1 MDLSHRFSKR
11 ELALLYEEVLY
22 TILYRLGKPEQHH
35 VADTQEL
42 YAYVQKAFGMDAEE
56 HSVIMQQVK
65 ELESPIFCLKATV
78 KEAKGILGKDVS
90 GFSDPYC
97 LLGIDAKSQELAHP
111 DHKKRMK
118 AVVKDLIPDDQIHR
132 TQVISQTLSPVWDET
147 FILEFE
153 DMETASFHLDMWD
166 SDTVESVRHKLG
178 ELTDLHGLKRI
189 FKDARKDKGQDDFLG
204 NVVLRLKDLH
214 CWDDQWYQ
222 LEPRTETY
230 PNRGQCH
237 LQFLLTH
244 KKRATTS
251 SRTQPSYTVHRHL
264 LQQLVSYEILQ
275 HQAGSIAWDG
285 DLSRHAS
292 TVLYLHATQKDLS
305 DFHQVMAQWLAY
317 SKLYQSLEFNSNCLL
332 HQITS
337 IEYQWVQERLRP
349 EQKAELAESFQ
360 SLLTYGVSLV
370 RRYRII
376 FPLTVP
382 RSTERLQSL
391 LRVLVQMCKMK
402 AFHELCT
409 LSPDLPQMVSTA
421 LKVVGLGASPS
432 PALGRWDPPAL
443 PSHPSPAQCPQLS
456 KATETTMGGKYL
468 PLFSLVVP
476 ACSSYHMELAPDHTQ
491 GTGRV
496 KGVTEWALLL
506 LLPCHH
512 TRTPLLQSGTTE
524 WFHMKKQHLKPMVKS
539 MEENGKALSR
549 LLLEVIEDLQQ
560 CQKIWNKFFIN
571 TLKLNLFS
579 IAYLELE
586 SLVAAHVQEQLHEVD
601 SSMSK
606 PTAESL
612 FQLYMNLQ
620 ELYRMKDFLPK
631 RLGSLALSNFHQWFK
646 EAVPQWLQKAYT
658 IALERAQRAVQM
670 DQLTPFGEHNKH
682 STSTVDLSTCYAQI
696 VKTWQQLNWPDPE
709 EAFMIMVKLVEDMCK
724 IALMYCRLIKG
735 RAEALS
741 LNEGE
746 AANRLCIVVNNIKQL
761 RLLILKLPSQLDWA
775 QLEQRTGAVIDRQ
788 QIQHTLHS
796 QLDSTV
802 SCLDHEVRDVV
813 KALATKLEKG
823 IARHIQELSSSNDTQ
838 EPEDSIIPLMK
849 FLESELQ
856 YLNEHLV
863 QENFKSLLTL
873 LWHHTLS
880 VLSAAAGQQVPS
892 AQRYKKLQC
901 ALKSLELC
909 FHAEGCGLQLET
921 LHTAAFL
928 SLETHLAL
936 CSATS
941 RKLIQKYFS
950 NRIQQ
955 QLDTSSEKY
964 GAVTIKAL
972 YRPSE
977 QKLRVEVLNAVN
989 LIPLDSNGSSD
1000 PFVQLTLEPRHEFPE
1015 VVARTTQCK
1024 RNELHPLF
1032 DEAFD
1037 FLIPPEKCRQEGACL
1052 LLTVFDYDT
1061 LGANDLEGEAF
1072 FPLCHLP
1079 GLDTDEDQADT
1090 GRVPQTRLP
1099 LTHPKPT
1106 GDEIL
1111 QLLESR
1117 KGDKEAQAFVKLRKQ
1132 RAKQSKETE

>member
-1 MDLSHRFSKR
+1 SASLLSLDGSVPPVLQERGTNVALPQSPLVAL
-11 ELALLYEEVLY
+11 EGVAVSVSPLQLALLYEEVLY
-22 TILYRLGKPEQHH
+22 TIRHRLGKPEHHH
-35 VADTQEL
+35 VVDSQEL
-42 YAYVQKAFGMDAEE
+42 YAYVQKVSPHLPDGVR
-56 HSVIMQQVK
+56 SK
-65 ELESPIFCLKATV
+65 TSPIFCLKATV

-97 LLGIDAKSQELAHP
+97 LLGIKTKSQELANP

-118 AVVKDLIPDDQIHR
+118 AVVKDLIPEDQIHR

-166 SDTVESVRHKLG
+166 SDIVESVRHKLG

-204 NVVLRLKDLH
+204 NVVLHLKDLH
-214 CWDDQWYQ
+214 CWNDQWYQ

-285 DLSRHAS
+285 ELSRHAS

-305 DFHQVMAQWLAY
+305 DFHQVIARWLAY

-360 SLLTYGVSLV
+360 SLLTYGVSLI

-376 FPLTVP
+376 FPLSVP

-409 LSPDLPQMVSTA
+409 LSPNLPNMVSTA
-421 LKVVGLGASPS
+421 LKLKITEHRKQAV
-432 PALGRWDPPAL
+432 
-443 PSHPSPAQCPQLS
+443 HP
-456 KATETTMGGKYL
+456 
-468 PLFSLVVP
+468 
-476 ACSSYHMELAPDHTQ
+476 
-491 GTGRV
+491 
-496 KGVTEWALLL
+496 
-506 LLPCHH
+506 
-512 TRTPLLQSGTTE
+512 LQ
-524 WFHMKKQHLKPMVKS
+524 S

-549 LLLEVIEDLQQ
+549 LLLEVLGDLQE
-560 CQKIWNKFFIN
+560 CQKIWNRFFISGG
-571 TLKLNLFS
+571 F
-579 IAYLELE
+579 
-586 SLVAAHVQEQLHEVD
+586 
-601 SSMSK
+601 
-606 PTAESL
+606 
-612 FQLYMNLQ
+612 
-620 ELYRMKDFLPK
+620 
-631 RLGSLALSNFHQWFK
+631 SLACCYVLPPPQVSFLYVRARRAGGLCYCCAVGEAAAFIHRDGPLALNNFHQWFK
-646 EAVPQWLQKAYT
+646 EDVPQWLQKAYT

-709 EAFMIMVKLVEDMCK
+709 EAFMIMVKLVEDMCR

-741 LNEGE
+741 LSKQNEGE
-746 AANRLCIVVNNIKQL
+746 EANRLCIVVNNIKQL
-761 RLLILKLPSQLDWA
+761 RLLILKLPSQLDWV
-775 QLEQRTGAVIDRQ
+775 QLEQRTGPVIDQQ
-788 QIQHTLHS
+788 QIQHTLHN
-796 QLDSTV
+796 QLDSTI
-802 SCLDHEVRDVV
+802 SCLDHEVQEVV
-813 KALATKLEKG
+813 QALATKVTTCHWLPFG
-823 IARHIQELSSSNDTQ
+823 PCL
-838 EPEDSIIPLMK
+838 SIIPLMK

-863 QENFKSLLTL
+863 QENFKSL
-873 LWHHTLS
+873 
-880 VLSAAAGQQVPS
+880 
-892 AQRYKKLQC
+892 
-901 ALKSLELC
+901 ELC
-909 FHAEGCGLQLET
+909 FHAEGCGLPLEM
-921 LHTAAFL
+921 LHTAVFQ
-928 SLETHLAL
+928 SLETRLDL

-941 RKLIQKYFS
+941 RKLIQKYFC

-955 QLDTSSEKY
+955 QVGATILDASSEKY

-972 YRPSE
+972 YYPSE
-977 QKLRVEVLNAVN
+977 QKLHVEVLNAVN

-1000 PFVQLTLEPRHEFPE
+1000 PFVQLTLEPRNEFPE

-1037 FLIPPEKCRQEGACL
+1037 FLVPAEKCQQEGACL

-1079 GLDTDEDQADT
+1079 GLNSDEDSVDA

-1132 RAKQSKETE
+1132 RAKQSKERE

>member
-1 MDLSHRFSKR
+1 MDAAGEGPGPGEESPEMDLSHRFSKR

-22 TILYRLGKPEQHH
+22 TIHYRLGKPEDNH
-35 VADTQEL
+35 VADAEEL
-42 YAYVQKAFGMDAEE
+42 YAYVQKAFSMDAEE
-56 HSVIMQQVK
+56 HSVIMEQVK

-97 LLGIDAKSQELAHP
+97 LLGIESKSQERAHQEN
-111 DHKKRMK
+111 KKRLK
-118 AVVKDLIPDDQIHR
+118 AVVKDLIPEDQIHR
-132 TQVISQTLSPVWDET
+132 TQVINQTLSPVWDET

-153 DMETASFHLDMWD
+153 DVETASFHLDMWD
-166 SDTVESVRHKLG
+166 SDVMESVRHKLG

-214 CWDDQWYQ
+214 CWDDQWHL

-275 HQAGSIAWDG
+275 HQAGSTAWDG
-285 DLSRHAS
+285 ELSRHAI

-337 IEYQWVQERLRP
+337 IEYQWMKERLRP

-360 SLLTYGVSLV
+360 SFLLYGISLI
-370 RRYRII
+370 RRFRII
-376 FPLTVP
+376 FPLSVP
-382 RSTERLQSL
+382 RSTERLRSL

-402 AFHELCT
+402 AFRELCT
-409 LSPDLPQMVSTA
+409 LSPDLPAMVSEA
-421 LKVVGLGASPS
+421 LK
-432 PALGRWDPPAL
+432 
-443 PSHPSPAQCPQLS
+443 
-456 KATETTMGGKYL
+456 
-468 PLFSLVVP
+468 
-476 ACSSYHMELAPDHTQ
+476 
-491 GTGRV
+491 
-496 KGVTEWALLL
+496 
-506 LLPCHH
+506 
-512 TRTPLLQSGTTE
+512 SGTTE
-524 WFHMKKQHLKPMVKS
+524 WFHMKKQHLKPMMKS
-539 MEENGKALSR
+539 MEENGKALGK
-549 LLLEVIEDLQQ
+549 LLLEVIGDLQQ
-560 CQKIWNKFFIN
+560 CNKTWNKFFIS
-571 TLKLNLFS
+571 TLKLNIFS

-586 SLVAAHVQEQLHEVD
+586 SLVAAHVQEQLSEID

-612 FQLYMNLQ
+612 FQLYMSLQ
-620 ELYRMKDFLPK
+620 ELYQMKDFLPK
-631 RLGSLALSNFHQWFK
+631 WDGSLALSDFHQWFK

-658 IALERAQRAVQM
+658 IALERTQKAVQM
-670 DQLTPFGEHNKH
+670 DQMMPFGEHNKH

-724 IALMYCRLIKG
+724 IALMYCRLIKA
-735 RAEALS
+735 RAEELS
-741 LNEGE
+741 QREQNEGD

-761 RLLILKLPSQLDWA
+761 RLLILKLPSQLDWT
-775 QLEQRTGAVIDRQ
+775 QLEQRTGDIINPE
-788 QIQHTLHS
+788 QIQHTLHN
-796 QLDSTV
+796 QLDSTI
-802 SCLDHEVRDVV
+802 SCLDHEIRDVV
-813 KALATKLEKG
+813 QALAAKLEGG
-823 IARHIQELSSSNDTQ
+823 IARHIQELSASHDTR
-838 EPEDSIIPLMK
+838 EPEDSIMPLMK

-863 QENFKSLLTL
+863 QENFKSLLGL
-873 LWHHTLS
+873 LWHHTLD
-880 VLSAAAGQQVPS
+880 VLSAAARQQVPS
-892 AQRYKKLQC
+892 AQHYRKLHC

-909 FHAEGCGLQLET
+909 FYAEGCGLPLET
-921 LHTAAFL
+921 LHTAAFQ

-936 CSATS
+936 CSASS

-955 QLDTSSEKY
+955 QLDTTSEKY
-964 GAVTIKAL
+964 GAVTIKVL

-1032 DEAFD
+1032 DEAFE
-1037 FLIPPEKCRQEGACL
+1037 FLVPPEKCRQDGACL

-1061 LGANDLEGEAF
+1061 LGTNDLEGEAF
-1072 FPLCHLP
+1072 FPLSRVP
-1079 GLDTDEDQADT
+1079 GLGAGEEQPPST
-1090 GRVPQTRLP
+1090 RVPQTRLP
-1099 LTHPKPT
+1099 LTHPKPD

-1111 QLLESR
+1111 WLLEQR
-1117 KGDKEAQAFVKLRKQ
+1117 KGDKEAQAFVKLRRR
-1132 RAKQSKETE
+1132 RAKQSKEAV

>member
-1 MDLSHRFSKR
+1 MDAAGETPAGTLPGEESPEMDLSHRFSKR

-22 TILYRLGKPEQHH
+22 TILHRLGKPKHDH
-35 VADTQEL
+35 VADAQEL

-56 HSVIMQQVK
+56 HSIIMQQVK
-65 ELESPIFCLKATV
+65 ALESPIFCLKATV

-97 LLGIDAKSQELAHP
+97 LLGIEAKSHEPAHP
-111 DHKKRMK
+111 DHRKRMK
-118 AVVKDLIPDDQIHR
+118 AVVKDLIPEDQIHR

-153 DMETASFHLDMWD
+153 DVETASFHLDMWD

-204 NVVLRLKDLH
+204 NVVLRLKDLP
-214 CWDDQWYQ
+214 CSDDQWYQ

-285 DLSRHAS
+285 ELSRHAS

-376 FPLTVP
+376 FPLSVP

-409 LSPDLPQMVSTA
+409 LSPDLPQMVSKA
-421 LKVVGLGASPS
+421 LK
-432 PALGRWDPPAL
+432 
-443 PSHPSPAQCPQLS
+443 
-456 KATETTMGGKYL
+456 
-468 PLFSLVVP
+468 
-476 ACSSYHMELAPDHTQ
+476 
-491 GTGRV
+491 
-496 KGVTEWALLL
+496 
-506 LLPCHH
+506 
-512 TRTPLLQSGTTE
+512 SGTAE

-549 LLLEVIEDLQQ
+549 LLLEVIGDLQQ

-571 TLKLNLFS
+571 TLKLNLFF
-579 IAYLELE
+579 ITYLELE
-586 SLVAAHVQEQLHEVD
+586 SLVAEHVQEQLREVD

-631 RLGSLALSNFHQWFK
+631 REGPLALSSFHQWFK

-724 IALMYCRLIKG
+724 IALMYCRLIKE

-741 LNEGE
+741 LNERNEGK

-761 RLLILKLPSQLDWA
+761 RLLIRKLPLQLDWA
-775 QLEQRTGAVIDRQ
+775 QLEQRTGDVIDQQ
-788 QIQHTLHS
+788 QIQHTLHN

-813 KALATKLEKG
+813 QALATKLEKG
-823 IARHIQELSSSNDTQ
+823 IARHIQELSSSNDTR

-863 QENFKSLLTL
+863 HENFKSLLAL
-873 LWHHTLS
+873 LWHHTLA
-880 VLSAAAGQQVPS
+880 VLSAAAGQQGPS
-892 AQRYKKLQC
+892 TQRYKKLHC

-909 FHAEGCGLQLET
+909 FHAEGCGLPLET

-1072 FPLCHLP
+1072 FPLRHLP
-1079 GLDTDEDQADT
+1079 GLDTDEDQADA

>member
-1 MDLSHRFSKR
+1 MDLSHRFSKK

-22 TILYRLGKPEQHH
+22 TIQHRLGKPEHH
-35 VADTQEL
+35 HIADPQEL
-42 YAYVQKAFGMDAEE
+42 YDYVQKAFGMDEEE

-97 LLGIDAKSQELAHP
+97 LLGIDSKSQELAHP
-111 DHKKRMK
+111 EHKKRMK
-118 AVVKDLIPDDQIHR
+118 AVVKDLLPEDQIHR
-132 TQVISQTLSPVWDET
+132 TQVINQTLSPVWDET
-147 FILEFE
+147 FILEFA

-166 SDTVESVRHKLG
+166 SDVVESVRHKLG

-214 CWDDQWYQ
+214 CWNDQWYQ

-275 HQAGSIAWDG
+275 HQAGSISWDG
-285 DLSRHAS
+285 ELSRHAR

-376 FPLTVP
+376 FPLSIP
-382 RSTERLQSL
+382 KSTERLQSL

-409 LSPDLPQMVSTA
+409 PSPNLPQMVSTA
-421 LKVVGLGASPS
+421 LKV
-432 PALGRWDPPAL
+432 
-443 PSHPSPAQCPQLS
+443 
-456 KATETTMGGKYL
+456 
-468 PLFSLVVP
+468 
-476 ACSSYHMELAPDHTQ
+476 
-491 GTGRV
+491 
-496 KGVTEWALLL
+496 
-506 LLPCHH
+506 
-512 TRTPLLQSGTTE
+512 SGTTE
-524 WFHMKKQHLKPMVKS
+524 WFHMQKQHLKPMVKS

-549 LLLEVIEDLQQ
+549 LLLEVIGDLQQ

-571 TLKLNLFS
+571 TLKLNLFF

-586 SLVAAHVQEQLHEVD
+586 SLVAEHVQEQLHELD

-620 ELYRMKDFLPK
+620 ELYGMKDFLPN
-631 RLGSLALSNFHQWFK
+631 RDRPLALSNFHQWFK
-646 EAVPQWLQKAYT
+646 EAVPQWLQKTYT
-658 IALERAQRAVQM
+658 IALERAQRAIQM

-682 STSTVDLSTCYAQI
+682 STSIVDLSTCYAQI
-696 VKTWQQLNWPDPE
+696 VKTWQQLSWPDPE
-709 EAFMIMVKLVEDMCK
+709 EAFMIMVKLVEDMCR
-724 IALMYCRLIKG
+724 IALMYCRLIKE
-735 RAEALS
+735 RAEALP
-741 LNEGE
+741 LHEQNEGE
-746 AANRLCIVVNNIKQL
+746 AANRLCMVVNNIKQL
-761 RLLILKLPSQLDWA
+761 RLLLLKLPSQLDWA
-775 QLEQRTGAVIDRQ
+775 QLQQRTAAAIHQQ
-788 QIQHTLHS
+788 QIQHTLHA
-796 QLDSTV
+796 QLHSTV
-802 SCLDHEVRDVV
+802 SCLDHEIQDVV
-813 KALATKLEKG
+813 QALATKLEKG
-823 IARHIQELSSSNDTQ
+823 IARHIQELSSSNNSQ
-838 EPEDSIIPLMK
+838 EPEDSIFPLMK
-849 FLESELQ
+849 FLETELQ

-863 QENFKSLLTL
+863 QENFKSLLAL
-873 LWHHTLS
+873 LWHHTLA

-892 AQRYKKLQC
+892 AQHYKKLHC
-901 ALKSLELC
+901 ALKSLERC
-909 FHAEGCGLQLET
+909 FHGDGCGLPLDT

-928 SLETHLAL
+928 SLDSQLAL
-936 CSATS
+936 CSSTS

-955 QLDTSSEKY
+955 QRDASWEKY

-1015 VVARTTQCK
+1015 VAARTTQCK

-1032 DEAFD
+1032 DEVFD
-1037 FLIPPEKCRQEGACL
+1037 FLIPAEKCRQEGACL

-1079 GLDTDEDQADT
+1079 GLDTEEEQAHM
-1090 GRVPQTRLP
+1090 GQVPQTRLP
-1099 LTHPKPT
+1099 LTHPKPS

-1111 QLLESR
+1111 RLLESR

-1132 RAKQSKETE
+1132 RAKQSKET

>member
-1 MDLSHRFSKR
+1 MDAAGKTPVGTLPVGESSEMDLSHRFSKR
-11 ELALLYEEVLY
+11 ELLLLYEEVLY
-22 TILYRLGKPEQHH
+22 TILHRLGKPQHHH
-35 VADTQEL
+35 VADSQEL
-42 YAYVQKAFGMDAEE
+42 YAYVQKAFSMDEEE
-56 HSVIMQQVK
+56 HSIIMQQVK

-78 KEAKGILGKDVS
+78 KEAKGILGL
-90 GFSDPYC
+90 SDPYC
-97 LLGIDAKSQELAHP
+97 LLGIEARSQESAHS

-118 AVVKDLIPDDQIHR
+118 AVVKDLIPEDQIHR

-153 DMETASFHLDMWD
+153 DVETASFHLDMWD
-166 SDTVESVRHKLG
+166 SDVVESVRHKLG

-214 CWDDQWYQ
+214 CWNDQWYQ

-244 KKRATTS
+244 KKRATRS

-275 HQAGSIAWDG
+275 HQAGSISWDG
-285 DLSRHAS
+285 ELSRHAS

-360 SLLTYGVSLV
+360 SLLTYGVSLI

-376 FPLTVP
+376 FPLSVP
-382 RSTERLQSL
+382 RSRERLQSL

-402 AFHELCT
+402 AFRELCT
-409 LSPDLPQMVSTA
+409 LSPHLPEMVAIA
-421 LKVVGLGASPS
+421 LK
-432 PALGRWDPPAL
+432 
-443 PSHPSPAQCPQLS
+443 
-456 KATETTMGGKYL
+456 
-468 PLFSLVVP
+468 
-476 ACSSYHMELAPDHTQ
+476 
-491 GTGRV
+491 
-496 KGVTEWALLL
+496 
-506 LLPCHH
+506 
-512 TRTPLLQSGTTE
+512 SGTTE
-524 WFHMKKQHLKPMVKS
+524 WFHMEKQHLKPMLKS

-549 LLLEVIEDLQQ
+549 LLLEVIGDLQQ
-560 CQKIWNKFFIN
+560 CQKIWNKFFIS

-586 SLVAAHVQEQLHEVD
+586 SLVAEHVQEQLHELD

-620 ELYRMKDFLPK
+620 ELYRMKDFLPQ
-631 RLGSLALSNFHQWFK
+631 RDGPLALSNFHQWFK
-646 EAVPQWLQKAYT
+646 EAVPQWLQKTYT
-658 IALERAQRAVQM
+658 IALERAQRAIQM
-670 DQLTPFGEHNKH
+670 DQLIPFGEHNKH

-709 EAFMIMVKLVEDMCK
+709 EAFMIMVKLVEDMCR
-724 IALMYCRLIKG
+724 IALMYCRLIKE

-741 LNEGE
+741 LREQNEGE

-761 RLLILKLPSQLDWA
+761 RLLVLKLPSQLEWE
-775 QLEQRTGAVIDRQ
+775 QLERRTGAAIDPQ
-788 QIQHTLHS
+788 QIQHTLHN
-796 QLDSTV
+796 QLHSTV
-802 SCLDHEVRDVV
+802 SCLDHEVQDVV
-813 KALATKLEKG
+813 QALATKLEKG
-823 IARHIQELSSSNDTQ
+823 IARHIQELSSSNNTR

-863 QENFKSLLTL
+863 QENFKSLLAL
-873 LWHHTLS
+873 LWHHTLA
-880 VLSAAAGQQVPS
+880 VLSAATGQQVPS
-892 AQRYKKLQC
+892 AQHYRKLHC

-909 FHAEGCGLQLET
+909 FHAEGCGLPLET

-928 SLETHLAL
+928 SLDTQLAL
-936 CSATS
+936 CSSTS

-977 QKLRVEVLNAVN
+977 QKLRVEVLNAAN

-1037 FLIPPEKCRQEGACL
+1037 FLIPAEKCRQEGACL

-1072 FPLCHLP
+1072 FPLCQLP
-1079 GLDTDEDQADT
+1079 GLDADEDQADM

-1099 LTHPKPT
+1099 LTHPKPS

-1111 QLLESR
+1111 RLLESR

>member
-1 MDLSHRFSKR
+1 MDAAGEAPAGTGPGEESPEMDLSHRFSKR
-11 ELALLYEEVLY
+11 ELTLLYEEVLY
-22 TILYRLGKPEQHH
+22 TIRYRLGKPEPNH
-35 VADTQEL
+35 VADAEEL
-42 YAYVQKAFGMDAEE
+42 YAYVQKAFGMDPEE
-56 HSVIMQQVK
+56 HSIIMQQVK

-90 GFSDPYC
+90 GLSDPYC
-97 LLGIDAKSQELAHP
+97 LLGIESKSQEPAHP
-111 DHKKRMK
+111 ENKKRLK
-118 AVVKDLIPDDQIHR
+118 AVVKDLIPEDQIHR
-132 TQVISQTLSPVWDET
+132 TQVINQTLSPVWDET

-153 DMETASFHLDMWD
+153 DVETASFHLDMWD
-166 SDTVESVRHKLG
+166 SDVVESVRHKLG

-214 CWDDQWYQ
+214 CRDDQWHL

-244 KKRATTS
+244 KKRTTTS
-251 SRTQPSYTVHRHL
+251 SRTQPSYNVHRHL

-275 HQAGSIAWDG
+275 HQSGSTAWDG
-285 DLSRHAS
+285 ELSKHAI

-317 SKLYQSLEFNSNCLL
+317 SKLYQNLEFNSNCLL

-349 EQKAELAESFQ
+349 EQRAELAESFQ
-360 SLLTYGVSLV
+360 SLLTYGISVI
-370 RRYRII
+370 RRYRIV
-376 FPLTVP
+376 FPLSVP

-402 AFHELCT
+402 AFRELCT
-409 LSPDLPQMVSTA
+409 LSSDLLEMVSEA
-421 LKVVGLGASPS
+421 LK
-432 PALGRWDPPAL
+432 
-443 PSHPSPAQCPQLS
+443 
-456 KATETTMGGKYL
+456 
-468 PLFSLVVP
+468 
-476 ACSSYHMELAPDHTQ
+476 
-491 GTGRV
+491 
-496 KGVTEWALLL
+496 
-506 LLPCHH
+506 
-512 TRTPLLQSGTTE
+512 SGTTE
-524 WFHMKKQHLKPMVKS
+524 WFHMKKQHLKPMMKS
-539 MEENGKALSR
+539 MEENGKALAK
-549 LLLEVIEDLQQ
+549 LLLEVIGDLQQ
-560 CQKIWNKFFIN
+560 CNKIWNKFFIS
-571 TLKLNLFS
+571 TLKLNIFC

-586 SLVAAHVQEQLHEVD
+586 SLVAKHVQEQLSEID

-612 FQLYMNLQ
+612 FQLYMSLQ
-620 ELYRMKDFLPK
+620 ELYQMKDFLP
-631 RLGSLALSNFHQWFK
+631 RRDRPLALSDFHQWFK

-658 IALERAQRAVQM
+658 IALERTQRAVQM
-670 DQLTPFGEHNKH
+670 DQLVPFGELNKH

-724 IALMYCRLIKG
+724 IALMYCQLIKA
-735 RAEALS
+735 RAEELS
-741 LNEGE
+741 LREQNEGD

-761 RLLILKLPSQLDWA
+761 RLLILKLPSQLDWPH
-775 QLEQRTGAVIDRQ
+775 LEQRMGTVINPE
-788 QIQHTLHS
+788 QIQHTLHN
-796 QLDSTV
+796 QLDSTI
-802 SCLDHEVRDVV
+802 SCLDHEIRDVV
-813 KALATKLEKG
+813 KALAAKLEEG
-823 IARHIQELSSSNDTQ
+823 IARHIQELSASQDTQ
-838 EPEDSIIPLMK
+838 EPEDSIMPLMK

-873 LWHHTLS
+873 LWHHTLD
-880 VLSAAAGQQVPS
+880 VLSAAAQQQVTS
-892 AQRYKKLQC
+892 AKRYKKLHC

-909 FHAEGCGLQLET
+909 FYAEGCGLPLET

-964 GAVTIKAL
+964 GAVTIKVL

-977 QKLRVEVLNAVN
+977 QKLHVEVLNAVN
-989 LIPLDSNGSSD
+989 LIPLDSNGS
-1000 PFVQLTLEPRHEFPE
+1000 
-1015 VVARTTQCK
+1015 C
-1024 RNELHPLF
+1024 
-1032 DEAFD
+1032 
-1037 FLIPPEKCRQEGACL
+1037 
-1052 LLTVFDYDT
+1052 
-1061 LGANDLEGEAF
+1061 
-1072 FPLCHLP
+1072 
-1079 GLDTDEDQADT
+1079 
-1090 GRVPQTRLP
+1090 
-1099 LTHPKPT
+1099 
-1106 GDEIL
+1106 
-1111 QLLESR
+1111 
-1117 KGDKEAQAFVKLRKQ
+1117 
-1132 RAKQSKETE
+1132 

>member
-1 MDLSHRFSKR
+1 MS
-11 ELALLYEEVLY
+11 
-22 TILYRLGKPEQHH
+22 
-35 VADTQEL
+35 VAR
-42 YAYVQKAFGMDAEE
+42 
-56 HSVIMQQVK
+56 
-65 ELESPIFCLKATV
+65 
-78 KEAKGILGKDVS
+78 
-90 GFSDPYC
+90 
-97 LLGIDAKSQELAHP
+97 SQESAHS

-118 AVVKDLIPDDQIHR
+118 AVVKDLIPEDQIHR

-153 DMETASFHLDMWD
+153 DVETASFHLDMWD
-166 SDTVESVRHKLG
+166 SDVVESVRHKLG

-214 CWDDQWYQ
+214 CWNDQWYQ

-244 KKRATTS
+244 KKRATRS

-275 HQAGSIAWDG
+275 HQAGSISWDG
-285 DLSRHAS
+285 ELSRHAS

-360 SLLTYGVSLV
+360 SLLTYGVSLI

-376 FPLTVP
+376 FPLSVP
-382 RSTERLQSL
+382 RSRERLQSL

-402 AFHELCT
+402 AFRELCT
-409 LSPDLPQMVSTA
+409 LSPHLPEMVAIA
-421 LKVVGLGASPS
+421 LK
-432 PALGRWDPPAL
+432 
-443 PSHPSPAQCPQLS
+443 
-456 KATETTMGGKYL
+456 
-468 PLFSLVVP
+468 
-476 ACSSYHMELAPDHTQ
+476 
-491 GTGRV
+491 
-496 KGVTEWALLL
+496 
-506 LLPCHH
+506 
-512 TRTPLLQSGTTE
+512 SGTTE
-524 WFHMKKQHLKPMVKS
+524 WFHMEKQHLKPMLKS

-549 LLLEVIEDLQQ
+549 LLLEVIGDLQQ
-560 CQKIWNKFFIN
+560 CQKIWNKFFIS

-586 SLVAAHVQEQLHEVD
+586 SLVAEHVQEQLHELD

-620 ELYRMKDFLPK
+620 ELYRMKDFLPQ
-631 RLGSLALSNFHQWFK
+631 RDGPLALSNFHQWFK
-646 EAVPQWLQKAYT
+646 EAVPQWLQKTYT
-658 IALERAQRAVQM
+658 IALERAQRAIQM
-670 DQLTPFGEHNKH
+670 DQLIPFGEHNKH

-709 EAFMIMVKLVEDMCK
+709 EAFMIMVKLVEDMCR
-724 IALMYCRLIKG
+724 IALMYCRLIKE

-741 LNEGE
+741 LREQNEGE

-761 RLLILKLPSQLDWA
+761 RLLVLKLPSQLEWE
-775 QLEQRTGAVIDRQ
+775 QLERRTGAAIDPQ
-788 QIQHTLHS
+788 QIQHTLHN
-796 QLDSTV
+796 QLHSTV
-802 SCLDHEVRDVV
+802 SCLDHEVQDVV
-813 KALATKLEKG
+813 QALATKLEKG
-823 IARHIQELSSSNDTQ
+823 IARHIQELSSSNNTR

-863 QENFKSLLTL
+863 QENFKSLLAL
-873 LWHHTLS
+873 LWHHTLA
-880 VLSAAAGQQVPS
+880 VLSAATGQQVPS
-892 AQRYKKLQC
+892 AQHYRKLHC

-909 FHAEGCGLQLET
+909 FHAEGCGLPLET

-928 SLETHLAL
+928 SLDTQLAL
-936 CSATS
+936 CSSTS

-977 QKLRVEVLNAVN
+977 QKLRVEVLNAAN

-1037 FLIPPEKCRQEGACL
+1037 FLIPAEKCRQEGACL

-1072 FPLCHLP
+1072 FPLCQLP
-1079 GLDTDEDQADT
+1079 GLDADEDQADM

-1099 LTHPKPT
+1099 LTHPKPS

-1111 QLLESR
+1111 RLLESR

>member
-1 MDLSHRFSKR
+1 MDRAGGSPQGTLPGEESPEMDLSHRFSKD

-22 TILYRLGKPEQHH
+22 TIQHRLGKPEQQHIG
-35 VADTQEL
+35 DSQEL
-42 YAYVQKAFGMDAEE
+42 YSYVQKAFGMDAEE
-56 HSVIMQQVK
+56 HSVIMQKVM
-65 ELESPIFCLKATV
+65 ELESPIYCLKATV

-90 GFSDPYC
+90 GLSDPYC
-97 LLGIDAKSQELAHP
+97 LLGIEVRSQEPAHP

-118 AVVKDLIPDDQIHR
+118 AVVKDLIPEDQIHR
-132 TQVISQTLSPVWDET
+132 TQVINQTLSPVWNET
-147 FILEFE
+147 FILEFK
-153 DMETASFHLDMWD
+153 DAETASFHLDMWD
-166 SDTVESVRHKLG
+166 SDVVESMRHKLG

-204 NVVLRLKDLH
+204 NVVVRLKDLH
-214 CWDDQWYQ
+214 CWNDHWYQ

-230 PNRGQCH
+230 PDRGHCH

-275 HQAGSIAWDG
+275 HQAGSTSWDG
-285 DLSRHAS
+285 ELSSHAS

-305 DFHQVMAQWLAY
+305 DFHQDMAKRNQ
-317 SKLYQSLEFNSNCLL
+317 KKTKKKNQEKLL

-337 IEYQWVQERLRP
+337 IEYQWVRERLRP

-360 SLLTYGVSLV
+360 SLLTYGVSLI
-370 RRYRII
+370 RRFRII
-376 FPLTVP
+376 FPLSVP

-391 LRVLVQMCKMK
+391 LRVLVQMCKTK
-402 AFHELCT
+402 AFRELCT
-409 LSPDLPQMVSTA
+409 PSPDLPQMVSTA
-421 LKVVGLGASPS
+421 LK
-432 PALGRWDPPAL
+432 
-443 PSHPSPAQCPQLS
+443 
-456 KATETTMGGKYL
+456 
-468 PLFSLVVP
+468 
-476 ACSSYHMELAPDHTQ
+476 
-491 GTGRV
+491 
-496 KGVTEWALLL
+496 
-506 LLPCHH
+506 
-512 TRTPLLQSGTTE
+512 SGTTE
-524 WFHMKKQHLKPMVKS
+524 WFHMQKQHLKPMVKS
-539 MEENGKALSR
+539 IEENSKALSK
-549 LLLEVIEDLQQ
+549 LLLEVIEDLKQ
-560 CQKIWNKFFIN
+560 CQKIWNKLFSTN
-571 TLKLNLFS
+571 LKLNIFS

-586 SLVAAHVQEQLHEVD
+586 SLVAEHVQEQLHKVD
-601 SSMSK
+601 SSMSR

-612 FQLYMNLQ
+612 FDLYRKMQ
-620 ELYRMKDFLPK
+620 ELYEMKDSLSRRDGP
-631 RLGSLALSNFHQWFK
+631 LALSNFHQWFE
-646 EAVPQWLQKAYT
+646 EALPLWLQKAYT
-658 IALERAQRAVQM
+658 TTLERAQKAIQM
-670 DQLTPFGEHNKH
+670 DQLKPCGYQKH

-696 VKTWQQLNWPDPE
+696 VTTWQQLNWPDPDK
-709 EAFMIMVKLVEDMCK
+709 AFMIMVNLLEDMCK
-724 IALMYCRLIKG
+724 ISLMYCKLIKE

-741 LNEGE
+741 LSERNEGE
-746 AANRLCIVVNNIKQL
+746 AANKLCIVVNNIEQL
-761 RLLILKLPSQLDWA
+761 RLLMLKLPSQLDWA
-775 QLEQRTGAVIDRQ
+775 QLEQRMRGVIDPQ
-788 QIQHTLHS
+788 QIQNALHN
-796 QLDSTV
+796 QLNSTV
-802 SCLDHEVRDVV
+802 ACLDHEVRDVV
-813 KALATKLEKG
+813 QALATKLEKG
-823 IARHIQELSSSNDTQ
+823 IARHIQELSSSSDTQ
-838 EPEDSIIPLMK
+838 KPEDSIIPLMK

-880 VLSAAAGQQVPS
+880 VLSAAGGPQVPS
-892 AQRYKKLQC
+892 VQHYQRLFC

-909 FHAEGCGLQLET
+909 FHAEGCGLPLET
-921 LHTAAFL
+921 LHTATFQT
-928 SLETHLAL
+928 LETHLAL
-936 CSATS
+936 CSASS

-972 YRPSE
+972 YRPLE
-977 QKLRVEVLNAVN
+977 QKLHVEVLNATN

-1024 RNELHPLF
+1024 KNELHPLF

-1037 FLIPPEKCRQEGACL
+1037 FLIPPEKCRQGGACL
-1052 LLTVFDYDT
+1052 LLTVFDYDV

-1079 GLDTDEDQADT
+1079 GLDTEEADM

-1099 LTHPKPT
+1099 LNHPKPT
-1106 GDEIL
+1106 DEIL

-1117 KGDKEAQAFVKLRKQ
+1117 KRDKEAQAFAKLRKQ
-1132 RAKQSKETE
+1132 RAKQSKERE

>member
-1 MDLSHRFSKR
+1 QLT
-11 ELALLYEEVLY
+11 LIYEEVLY
-22 TILYRLGKPEQHH
+22 TIQHRLGKPELHH
-35 VADTQEL
+35 VADAQEL
-42 YAYVQKAFGMDAEE
+42 YTYVQKAFNMDEEE
-56 HSVIMQQVK
+56 HSTIMQQVK
-65 ELESPIFCLKATV
+65 KLESPIFCLKATV

-97 LLGIDAKSQELAHP
+97 LLGIEAKSQELAHH

-118 AVVKDLIPDDQIHR
+118 AVVKDLIPEDQIHR
-132 TQVISQTLSPVWDET
+132 TQVISQTLNPVWDET

-153 DMETASFHLDMWD
+153 DTETASFHLDMWD
-166 SDTVESVRHKLG
+166 SDVVESVRHKLG

-214 CWDDQWYQ
+214 CWVDQWYQ

-275 HQAGSIAWDG
+275 HQAGSITWDG
-285 DLSRHAS
+285 ELSRHAS

-360 SLLTYGVSLV
+360 SLLTYGVSLI

-376 FPLTVP
+376 FPLSAP
-382 RSTERLQSL
+382 KSTERLQSL
-391 LRVLVQMCKMK
+391 LRVLVQMCKTK
-402 AFHELCT
+402 PFHELCT
-409 LSPDLPQMVSTA
+409 LSPDLPQLVSTA
-421 LKVVGLGASPS
+421 LK
-432 PALGRWDPPAL
+432 
-443 PSHPSPAQCPQLS
+443 
-456 KATETTMGGKYL
+456 
-468 PLFSLVVP
+468 
-476 ACSSYHMELAPDHTQ
+476 
-491 GTGRV
+491 
-496 KGVTEWALLL
+496 
-506 LLPCHH
+506 
-512 TRTPLLQSGTTE
+512 SGTTE

-539 MEENGKALSR
+539 MEENGKALTR
-549 LLLEVIEDLQQ
+549 LLLEVIGDLQQ

-586 SLVAAHVQEQLHEVD
+586 HLVAERVQEELHEVD

-620 ELYRMKDFLPK
+620 ELYQMKDFVPK
-631 RLGSLALSNFHQWFK
+631 RDGPLALSNFHQWFK
-646 EAVPQWLQKAYT
+646 EAVPQWLQKTYT
-658 IALERAQRAVQM
+658 IALERAQRAIQM

-724 IALMYCRLIKG
+724 IALMYCRLIKE

-741 LNEGE
+741 LSKKNEVE

-761 RLLILKLPSQLDWA
+761 RLLIQKLPLQLNWA
-775 QLEQRTGAVIDRQ
+775 QLEQRMEAIIDQQ
-788 QIQHTLHS
+788 QIQHTLHK
-796 QLDSTV
+796 QLDSTD

-823 IARHIQELSSSNDTQ
+823 IARHIQELSSSKDTQ
-838 EPEDSIIPLMK
+838 EPEDTNTPQLTA
-849 FLESELQ
+849 FLPCPR
-856 YLNEHLV
+856 
-863 QENFKSLLTL
+863 SLLTL
-873 LWHHTLS
+873 LWHHTLT
-880 VLSAAAGQQVPS
+880 VLSAAAEQQVPS
-892 AQRYKKLQC
+892 TQCYKKLHC

-909 FHAEGCGLQLET
+909 FHAEGCGLPLET

-936 CSATS
+936 CSSTS

-950 NRIQQ
+950 NKIQQ
-955 QLDTSSEKY
+955 QLDTRSEKY
-964 GAVTIKAL
+964 GAVTIKAV

-1000 PFVQLTLEPRHEFPE
+1000 PFVQLPLEPRHEFPE

-1037 FLIPPEKCRQEGACL
+1037 LY
-1052 LLTVFDYDT
+1052 V
-1061 LGANDLEGEAF
+1061 
-1072 FPLCHLP
+1072 
-1079 GLDTDEDQADT
+1079 
-1090 GRVPQTRLP
+1090 
-1099 LTHPKPT
+1099 
-1106 GDEIL
+1106 
-1111 QLLESR
+1111 
-1117 KGDKEAQAFVKLRKQ
+1117 
-1132 RAKQSKETE
+1132 

>member
-1 MDLSHRFSKR
+1 MDAAGEAPAGTGPGEESPEMDLSHRFSKR
-11 ELALLYEEVLY
+11 ELTLLYEEVLY
-22 TILYRLGKPEQHH
+22 TIRYRLGKPEPNH
-35 VADTQEL
+35 VADAEEL
-42 YAYVQKAFGMDAEE
+42 YAYVQKAFGMDPEE
-56 HSVIMQQVK
+56 HSIIMQQVK

-90 GFSDPYC
+90 GLSDPYC
-97 LLGIDAKSQELAHP
+97 LLGIESKSQEPAHP
-111 DHKKRMK
+111 ENKKRLK
-118 AVVKDLIPDDQIHR
+118 AVVKDLIPEDQIHR
-132 TQVISQTLSPVWDET
+132 TQVINQTLSPVWDET

-153 DMETASFHLDMWD
+153 DVETASFHLDMWD
-166 SDTVESVRHKLG
+166 SDVVESVRHKLG

-214 CWDDQWYQ
+214 CRDDQWHL

-244 KKRATTS
+244 KKRTTTS
-251 SRTQPSYTVHRHL
+251 SRTQPSYNVHRHL

-275 HQAGSIAWDG
+275 HQSGSTAWDG
-285 DLSRHAS
+285 ELSKHAI

-317 SKLYQSLEFNSNCLL
+317 SKLYQNLEFNSNCLL

-349 EQKAELAESFQ
+349 EQRAELAESFQ
-360 SLLTYGVSLV
+360 SLLTYGISVI
-370 RRYRII
+370 RRYRIV
-376 FPLTVP
+376 FPLSVP

-402 AFHELCT
+402 AFRELCT
-409 LSPDLPQMVSTA
+409 LSSDLLEMVSEA
-421 LKVVGLGASPS
+421 LK
-432 PALGRWDPPAL
+432 
-443 PSHPSPAQCPQLS
+443 
-456 KATETTMGGKYL
+456 
-468 PLFSLVVP
+468 
-476 ACSSYHMELAPDHTQ
+476 
-491 GTGRV
+491 
-496 KGVTEWALLL
+496 
-506 LLPCHH
+506 
-512 TRTPLLQSGTTE
+512 SGTTE
-524 WFHMKKQHLKPMVKS
+524 WFHMKKQHLKPMMKS
-539 MEENGKALSR
+539 MEENGKALAK
-549 LLLEVIEDLQQ
+549 LLLEVIGDLQQ
-560 CQKIWNKFFIN
+560 CNKIWNKFFIS
-571 TLKLNLFS
+571 TLKLNIFC

-586 SLVAAHVQEQLHEVD
+586 SLVAKHVQEQLSEID

-612 FQLYMNLQ
+612 FQLYMSLQ
-620 ELYRMKDFLPK
+620 ELYQMKDFLP
-631 RLGSLALSNFHQWFK
+631 RRDRPLALSDFHQWFK

-658 IALERAQRAVQM
+658 IALERTQRAVQM
-670 DQLTPFGEHNKH
+670 DQLVPFGELNKH

-724 IALMYCRLIKG
+724 IALMYCQLIKA
-735 RAEALS
+735 RAEELS
-741 LNEGE
+741 LREQNEGD

-761 RLLILKLPSQLDWA
+761 RLLILKLPSQLDWPH
-775 QLEQRTGAVIDRQ
+775 LEQRMGTVINPE
-788 QIQHTLHS
+788 QIQHTLHN
-796 QLDSTV
+796 QLDSTI
-802 SCLDHEVRDVV
+802 SCLDHEIRDVV
-813 KALATKLEKG
+813 KALAAKLEEG
-823 IARHIQELSSSNDTQ
+823 IARHIQELSASQDTQ
-838 EPEDSIIPLMK
+838 EPEDSIMPLMK

-873 LWHHTLS
+873 LWHHTLD
-880 VLSAAAGQQVPS
+880 VLSAAAQQQVTS
-892 AQRYKKLQC
+892 AKRYKKLHC

-909 FHAEGCGLQLET
+909 FYAEGCGLPLET

-964 GAVTIKAL
+964 GAVTIKVL

-977 QKLRVEVLNAVN
+977 QKLHVEVLNAVN
-989 LIPLDSNGSSD
+989 LIPLDSNGWLR
-1000 PFVQLTLEPRHEFPE
+1000 VQ
-1015 VVARTTQCK
+1015 A
-1024 RNELHPLF
+1024 PL
-1032 DEAFD
+1032 A
-1037 FLIPPEKCRQEGACL
+1037 P
-1052 LLTVFDYDT
+1052 
-1061 LGANDLEGEAF
+1061 
-1072 FPLCHLP
+1072 
-1079 GLDTDEDQADT
+1079 
-1090 GRVPQTRLP
+1090 
-1099 LTHPKPT
+1099 
-1106 GDEIL
+1106 
-1111 QLLESR
+1111 
-1117 KGDKEAQAFVKLRKQ
+1117 LRKAMQ
-1132 RAKQSKETE
+1132 WSLT

>member
-1 MDLSHRFSKR
+1 MDAAGETPMGTLPREESPEMDLSHRFSKQ

-22 TILYRLGKPEQHH
+22 TIRHRLGKPEHHH
-35 VADTQEL
+35 VADSQEL

-56 HSVIMQQVK
+56 HSIIMQQVK

-97 LLGIDAKSQELAHP
+97 LLGIETKSQEPAHP

-118 AVVKDLIPDDQIHR
+118 AVVKDLIPEDQIHR

-166 SDTVESVRHKLG
+166 SDVVESVRHKLG

-214 CWDDQWYQ
+214 CWDDRWYQ

-275 HQAGSIAWDG
+275 HQAGSISWDG
-285 DLSRHAS
+285 ELSQHAS

-360 SLLTYGVSLV
+360 SLLTYGISLI

-376 FPLTVP
+376 FPLSVP

-402 AFHELCT
+402 AFHELCM
-409 LSPDLPQMVSTA
+409 LSPDLPQMVSMA
-421 LKVVGLGASPS
+421 LK
-432 PALGRWDPPAL
+432 
-443 PSHPSPAQCPQLS
+443 
-456 KATETTMGGKYL
+456 
-468 PLFSLVVP
+468 
-476 ACSSYHMELAPDHTQ
+476 
-491 GTGRV
+491 
-496 KGVTEWALLL
+496 
-506 LLPCHH
+506 
-512 TRTPLLQSGTTE
+512 SGTTE
-524 WFHMKKQHLKPMVKS
+524 WFHMEKQHLKPMVKS

-549 LLLEVIEDLQQ
+549 LLVEVIGDLQQ
-560 CQKIWNKFFIN
+560 CQKIWNKFFIS

-586 SLVAAHVQEQLHEVD
+586 SLVAEHVQEQLHEVD

-620 ELYRMKDFLPK
+620 ELYRMKNFLPK
-631 RLGSLALSNFHQWFK
+631 RDGPLALSNFHQWFK

-658 IALERAQRAVQM
+658 IALERAQRAIQM

-724 IALMYCRLIKG
+724 IALMYCRLIKE

-741 LNEGE
+741 LREQNEGE
-746 AANRLCIVVNNIKQL
+746 AANRLCVVVNNIKQL

-775 QLEQRTGAVIDRQ
+775 QLVERTEAVIDQQ
-788 QIQHTLHS
+788 QIQHTLHN
-796 QLDSTV
+796 QLDSAV

-813 KALATKLEKG
+813 QALATKLEKG
-823 IARHIQELSSSNDTQ
+823 IARHIQELSSSNDTR

-863 QENFKSLLTL
+863 QENFKSLLVL
-873 LWHHTLS
+873 LWHHTLA

-892 AQRYKKLQC
+892 TQCYKKLHC
-901 ALKSLELC
+901 ALKSLERC
-909 FHAEGCGLQLET
+909 FYAEGCGLPLET

-936 CSATS
+936 CSSTS

-955 QLDTSSEKY
+955 QLDASSEKY

-989 LIPLDSNGSSD
+989 LIPLDSNGGGFGEDEGLLHWSSA
-1000 PFVQLTLEPRHEFPE
+1000 VQRDVAGRTRPVPTSHCLQFSAQASSQLFSTMSQTKNICQGDKGECLGLA
-1015 VVARTTQCK
+1015 VVWGA
-1024 RNELHPLF
+1024 L
-1032 DEAFD
+1032 
-1037 FLIPPEKCRQEGACL
+1037 QERSL
-1052 LLTVFDYDT
+1052 LLQPPV
-1061 LGANDLEGEAF
+1061 
-1072 FPLCHLP
+1072 
-1079 GLDTDEDQADT
+1079 ADRCV
-1090 GRVPQTRLP
+1090 GRV
-1099 LTHPKPT
+1099 
-1106 GDEIL
+1106 GDVPASSQERGL
-1111 QLLESR
+1111 
-1117 KGDKEAQAFVKLRKQ
+1117 GWGWW
-1132 RAKQSKETE
+1132 

>member
-1 MDLSHRFSKR
+1 MDLSHRFSKQ

-22 TILYRLGKPEQHH
+22 TIHYRLGKPEHNH
-35 VADTQEL
+35 VADAEEL
-42 YAYVQKAFGMDAEE
+42 YTYVQKAFGMDAEE

-97 LLGIDAKSQELAHP
+97 LLGIESKSQEPAHP
-111 DHKKRMK
+111 ENKKRLK
-118 AVVKDLIPDDQIHR
+118 AVVKDLIPEDQIHR
-132 TQVISQTLSPVWDET
+132 TQVINQTLSPVWDET

-153 DMETASFHLDMWD
+153 DVETASFHLDMWD
-166 SDTVESVRHKLG
+166 SDVVESMRHKLG

-214 CWDDQWYQ
+214 CWDDQWHL

-275 HQAGSIAWDG
+275 HQAGSTAWDG
-285 DLSRHAS
+285 ELSRHAI

-337 IEYQWVQERLRP
+337 IEYQWIQERLRP

-360 SLLTYGVSLV
+360 SFLIYGISLI

-376 FPLTVP
+376 FPLSVP
-382 RSTERLQSL
+382 RSTERLRSL

-402 AFHELCT
+402 AFRELCT
-409 LSPDLPQMVSTA
+409 LSPDLPEMVSEA
-421 LKVVGLGASPS
+421 LK
-432 PALGRWDPPAL
+432 
-443 PSHPSPAQCPQLS
+443 
-456 KATETTMGGKYL
+456 
-468 PLFSLVVP
+468 
-476 ACSSYHMELAPDHTQ
+476 
-491 GTGRV
+491 
-496 KGVTEWALLL
+496 
-506 LLPCHH
+506 
-512 TRTPLLQSGTTE
+512 SGTTE
-524 WFHMKKQHLKPMVKS
+524 WFHMKKQHLKPMMKS
-539 MEENGKALSR
+539 MEENGKALGK
-549 LLLEVIEDLQQ
+549 LLLEVIGDLEQ
-560 CQKIWNKFFIN
+560 CNKTWNKFFIS
-571 TLKLNLFS
+571 TLKLNIFS

-586 SLVAAHVQEQLHEVD
+586 SLVAEHVQEQLSEID

-612 FQLYMNLQ
+612 FQLYMSLQ
-620 ELYRMKDFLPK
+620 ELSRMKDFLPK
-631 RLGSLALSNFHQWFK
+631 WDGSLALSDFHRWFK

-658 IALERAQRAVQM
+658 IALERTQRAVRM
-670 DQLTPFGEHNKH
+670 DQMVPFGEHNKH

-724 IALMYCRLIKG
+724 IALMYCRLIKA
-735 RAEALS
+735 RAEELS
-741 LNEGE
+741 LREQNEGD

-761 RLLILKLPSQLDWA
+761 RLLILKLPSQLNWA
-775 QLEQRTGAVIDRQ
+775 QLEQRTGDIINPE
-788 QIQHTLHS
+788 QIQHTLHN
-796 QLDSTV
+796 QLDSTI
-802 SCLDHEVRDVV
+802 SCLDHEIRDVV
-813 KALATKLEKG
+813 QALAAKLEGG
-823 IARHIQELSSSNDTQ
+823 IARHIQELSASHNIRQ
-838 EPEDSIIPLMK
+838 PEDSIAPLMK

-863 QENFKSLLTL
+863 QENFKSLLGL
-873 LWHHTLS
+873 LWHHTLA
-880 VLSAAAGQQVPS
+880 VLSAAAQQQISS
-892 AQRYKKLQC
+892 AQHYKKLHC

-909 FHAEGCGLQLET
+909 FYAEGCGLPLET
-921 LHTAAFL
+921 LHTAAFQ

-936 CSATS
+936 CSASS

-955 QLDTSSEKY
+955 QLDTTSEKY
-964 GAVTIKAL
+964 GAVTIKVL
-972 YRPSE
+972 YRPLE

-1037 FLIPPEKCRQEGACL
+1037 FLIPPEKCRQDGACL

-1061 LGANDLEGEAF
+1061 LGSNDLEGEAF
-1072 FPLCHLP
+1072 FPLSHVP
-1079 GLDTDEDQADT
+1079 GLGADEEQPDSA
-1090 GRVPQTRLP
+1090 RVPQTRLP
-1099 LTHPKPT
+1099 LTHPKPDGRCRRRRTEPGGHSRASGSPPSPPTSPT

-1111 QLLESR
+1111 RLLEQR
-1117 KGDKEAQAFVKLRKQ
+1117 KEDKEAQAFVKLRKR
-1132 RAKQSKETE
+1132 RAKQSKEAA

>member
-1 MDLSHRFSKR
+1 QLDQ
-11 ELALLYEEVLY
+11 LYEEVLY
-22 TILYRLGKPEQHH
+22 TIQHRLGKPEPHQ
-35 VADTQEL
+35 VADSQEL
-42 YAYVQKAFGMDAEE
+42 YSYVQKAFGMDAKE
-56 HSVIMQQVK
+56 HSVIMQQVM
-65 ELESPIFCLKATV
+65 ELESPIYCLKATV

-97 LLGIDAKSQELAHP
+97 LLGIEAKSQEPAHP
-111 DHKKRMK
+111 DHRKRMK
-118 AVVKDLIPDDQIHR
+118 AVVKDLIPEDQIHR
-132 TQVISQTLSPVWDET
+132 TQVINQTLSPVWDET

-153 DMETASFHLDMWD
+153 DVETASFHLDMWD
-166 SDTVESVRHKLG
+166 SDVVESMRHKLG

-204 NVVLRLKDLH
+204 NVVVRLKDLH
-214 CWDDQWYQ
+214 CWNDQWYQ

-230 PNRGQCH
+230 PNRGDCH

-275 HQAGSIAWDG
+275 HQAGSISWDG
-285 DLSRHAS
+285 ELSRHAS

-305 DFHQVMAQWLAY
+305 DFHQVMAKWLAY

-337 IEYQWVQERLRP
+337 IEYQWMQERLRP

-360 SLLTYGVSLV
+360 SLLTYGVSLI

-376 FPLTVP
+376 FPLSVP
-382 RSTERLQSL
+382 RSKERLQSL
-391 LRVLVQMCKMK
+391 LRVLVQMCKTK

-409 LSPDLPQMVSTA
+409 LSPDLPQMISTA
-421 LKVVGLGASPS
+421 LK
-432 PALGRWDPPAL
+432 
-443 PSHPSPAQCPQLS
+443 
-456 KATETTMGGKYL
+456 
-468 PLFSLVVP
+468 
-476 ACSSYHMELAPDHTQ
+476 
-491 GTGRV
+491 
-496 KGVTEWALLL
+496 
-506 LLPCHH
+506 
-512 TRTPLLQSGTTE
+512 SGTTE
-524 WFHMKKQHLKPMVKS
+524 WFHMQKEHLKPIVKS

-560 CQKIWNKFFIN
+560 CHKIWNKFFIN
-571 TLKLNLFS
+571 TFKLNIFS

-586 SLVAAHVQEQLHEVD
+586 SLVAEHVQEQLHEVD
-601 SSMSK
+601 SSISK

-620 ELYRMKDFLPK
+620 ELYRMKEFLP
-631 RLGSLALSNFHQWFK
+631 RRDGPLALSSFHQWFK
-646 EAVPQWLQKAYT
+646 EAVPQWLQKAYHT
-658 IALERAQRAVQM
+658 ALERAQRAVQM
-670 DQLTPFGEHNKH
+670 DQLKPFGEHNKH

-696 VKTWQQLNWPDPE
+696 VKTWQQLSWPDPE

-724 IALMYCRLIKG
+724 ISLMYCRLIKE

-741 LNEGE
+741 LSEQNEGE

-761 RLLILKLPSQLDWA
+761 RVLILRLPTQLDWA
-775 QLEQRTGAVIDRQ
+775 QLEQRTGAVIDQQ
-788 QIQHTLHS
+788 QIQHTLHH

-813 KALATKLEKG
+813 QALATKLEKG
-823 IARHIQELSSSNDTQ
+823 IARHIQELSSSNNTK

-880 VLSAAAGQQVPS
+880 VLSAAAAPQVPS
-892 AQRYKKLQC
+892 ALHYRRLHC
-901 ALKSLELC
+901 ALKVPRRTGGPWQGWEFGWWLMASHPSPQSLELC
-909 FHAEGCGLQLET
+909 FYGEGCGLPLEI

-936 CSATS
+936 CSASS

-955 QLDTSSEKY
+955 QLDTSSEKF

-977 QKLRVEVLNAVN
+977 QKLRVEVLNAAN

-1024 RNELHPLF
+1024 KNELHPLF

-1061 LGANDLEGEAF
+1061 LGSNDLEGEAF

-1079 GLDTDEDQADT
+1079 GLNDDEDETDM

-1099 LTHPKPT
+1099 LTHPKPS

-1111 QLLESR
+1111 RLLESR

-1132 RAKQSKETE
+1132 RAKQSKETQ

>member
-22 TILYRLGKPEQHH
+22 TIRHRLGKPEHHH
-35 VADTQEL
+35 VADAEEL
-42 YAYVQKAFGMDAEE
+42 YAYVQKAFDMDAEE
-56 HSVIMQQVK
+56 HSIIMQQVK

-97 LLGIDAKSQELAHP
+97 LLGIEAKSQEPAHH

-118 AVVKDLIPDDQIHR
+118 AVVKDLIPEDQIHR

-153 DMETASFHLDMWD
+153 DTETASFHLDMWD
-166 SDTVESVRHKLG
+166 SDVVESVRHKLG

-214 CWDDQWYQ
+214 CWDDRWYQ

-275 HQAGSIAWDG
+275 HKAGSIAWDG
-285 DLSRHAS
+285 ELSRHAS

-360 SLLTYGVSLV
+360 SLLTYGVSLI

-376 FPLTVP
+376 FLLSVP

-409 LSPDLPQMVSTA
+409 PSPDLPQMVSTA
-421 LKVVGLGASPS
+421 LK
-432 PALGRWDPPAL
+432 
-443 PSHPSPAQCPQLS
+443 
-456 KATETTMGGKYL
+456 
-468 PLFSLVVP
+468 
-476 ACSSYHMELAPDHTQ
+476 
-491 GTGRV
+491 
-496 KGVTEWALLL
+496 
-506 LLPCHH
+506 
-512 TRTPLLQSGTTE
+512 SGTTE

-549 LLLEVIEDLQQ
+549 LLLEVIGDLQQ

-586 SLVAAHVQEQLHEVD
+586 HLVAEHVQEQLHKVD

-620 ELYRMKDFLPK
+620 ELYQMKDFVPK
-631 RLGSLALSNFHQWFK
+631 RDGPLALSNFHQWFK

-724 IALMYCRLIKG
+724 IALMYCRLIKE

-741 LNEGE
+741 LSERNEGE

-761 RLLILKLPSQLDWA
+761 RLLVLKLPSQLDWV
-775 QLEQRTGAVIDRQ
+775 QLEQRTGAIIDRQ
-788 QIQHTLHS
+788 QIQHTLHN

-813 KALATKLEKG
+813 QALATKLEMG
-823 IARHIQELSSSNDTQ
+823 IARHIQELSSSNDTR

-856 YLNEHLV
+856 YLNKHLV
-863 QENFKSLLTL
+863 HENFKSLLAL
-873 LWHHTLS
+873 LWHHTLA
-880 VLSAAAGQQVPS
+880 VLSAAAGQQMPS
-892 AQRYKKLQC
+892 AQRYKKLHC

-909 FHAEGCGLQLET
+909 FYAEGCGLPLET
-921 LHTAAFL
+921 LHTAAFV

-950 NRIQQ
+950 KRIQQ
-955 QLDTSSEKY
+955 QVGARVVPPTSSHIPPLHMRGCPAQPACGKP
-964 GAVTIKAL
+964 AV
-972 YRPSE
+972 PDVCS
-977 QKLRVEVLNAVN
+977 
-989 LIPLDSNGSSD
+989 PPGSSD

-1079 GLDTDEDQADT
+1079 GLDDDEDQADA

-1106 GDEIL
+1106 DEIL
-1111 QLLESR
+1111 RLLESR

>member
-1 MDLSHRFSKR
+1 MEAAGETPVGTLPGEENPQMDLSHRFSKR
-11 ELALLYEEVLY
+11 ELTLLYEEVLY
-22 TILYRLGKPEQHH
+22 TIRHRLGKPEHHH
-35 VADTQEL
+35 VMDSQEL
-42 YAYVQKAFGMDAEE
+42 YAYVQKAFGMDEEE

-65 ELESPIFCLKATV
+65 ELESPVFCLKATV

-97 LLGIDAKSQELAHP
+97 LLGIRTKNQELANP

-118 AVVKDLIPDDQIHR
+118 AVVKDLIPEDQIHR
-132 TQVISQTLSPVWDET
+132 TQVISQTLSPVWNET
-147 FILEFE
+147 FIL
-153 DMETASFHLDMWD
+153 D
-166 SDTVESVRHKLG
+166 SDVVESVRHKLG

-204 NVVLRLKDLH
+204 NVVLHLKDLH
-214 CWDDQWYQ
+214 CWNDRWYQ

-285 DLSRHAS
+285 ELSRHAS

-305 DFHQVMAQWLAY
+305 DFHQVIVRWLAY

-349 EQKAELAESFQ
+349 EQKAEVAESFQ
-360 SLLTYGVSLV
+360 SLLTYGVSLI

-376 FPLTVP
+376 FPLSVP

-409 LSPDLPQMVSTA
+409 PNPNLPHMVSTA
-421 LKVVGLGASPS
+421 LK
-432 PALGRWDPPAL
+432 
-443 PSHPSPAQCPQLS
+443 
-456 KATETTMGGKYL
+456 
-468 PLFSLVVP
+468 
-476 ACSSYHMELAPDHTQ
+476 
-491 GTGRV
+491 
-496 KGVTEWALLL
+496 
-506 LLPCHH
+506 
-512 TRTPLLQSGTTE
+512 SGTTE

-549 LLLEVIEDLQQ
+549 LLLEVLGDLQQ
-560 CQKIWNKFFIN
+560 CQKIWNRIFIS
-571 TLKLNLFS
+571 TLRLNLFS

-586 SLVAAHVQEQLHEVD
+586 MLVAEHVQEQLREVN

-631 RLGSLALSNFHQWFK
+631 RDGPLALNNFHQWFK
-646 EAVPQWLQKAYT
+646 EGVPQWLQKAYT

-709 EAFMIMVKLVEDMCK
+709 EAFMIMVKLVEDMCR

-741 LNEGE
+741 LHKQNEGE
-746 AANRLCIVVNNIKQL
+746 EANRLCIVVNNIKQL
-761 RLLILKLPSQLDWA
+761 RLLMLKLPSQLDWV

-788 QIQHTLHS
+788 QIQHTLHN
-796 QLDSTV
+796 QLDSTI
-802 SCLDHEVRDVV
+802 SCLDHEVQEVV
-813 KALATKLEKG
+813 QTLATKLEKG
-823 IARHIQELSSSNDTQ
+823 IARHIQELSSSNDTR

-873 LWHHTLS
+873 LWHHTLA
-880 VLSAAAGQQVPS
+880 VLSAAMGQQVPS
-892 AQRYKKLQC
+892 AQCCKKLLC

-909 FHAEGCGLQLET
+909 FHAEGCGLPLHM
-921 LHTAAFL
+921 LHTAVFQ
-928 SLETHLAL
+928 SLETRLDL

-950 NRIQQ
+950 KRIQQ

-972 YRPSE
+972 YCPSE
-977 QKLRVEVLNAVN
+977 QKLHVEVLNAVN

-1015 VVARTTQCK
+1015 VVARATQCK

-1037 FLIPPEKCRQEGACL
+1037 FLIPAEKCQQEGACL
-1052 LLTVFDYDT
+1052 LLTVFDYDM

-1079 GLDTDEDQADT
+1079 GLSPDEDPADA

-1099 LTHPKPT
+1099 LTHPKAT

>member
-1 MDLSHRFSKR
+1 MDRAGGSPQGTLPREESPEMDLSHRFSKD

-22 TILYRLGKPEQHH
+22 TIRHRLGKPEQQHIG
-35 VADTQEL
+35 DSQEL
-42 YAYVQKAFGMDAEE
+42 YSYVQKAFGMDAEE
-56 HSVIMQQVK
+56 HSVIMQKVM
-65 ELESPIFCLKATV
+65 ELESPIYCLKATV

-90 GFSDPYC
+90 GLSDPYC
-97 LLGIDAKSQELAHP
+97 LLGIEARSQEPAHP

-118 AVVKDLIPDDQIHR
+118 AVVKDLIPEDQIHR
-132 TQVISQTLSPVWDET
+132 TQVINQTLSPVWNET
-147 FILEFE
+147 FILEFK
-153 DMETASFHLDMWD
+153 DAETASFHLDMWD
-166 SDTVESVRHKLG
+166 LDVVESMRHKLG

-204 NVVLRLKDLH
+204 NVVVRLKDLH
-214 CWDDQWYQ
+214 CWNDHWYQ

-230 PNRGQCH
+230 PDRGHCH

-275 HQAGSIAWDG
+275 HQQAGSTSWDG
-285 DLSRHAS
+285 ELSSHAS

-305 DFHQVMAQWLAY
+305 DFHQDMAQWLAY
-317 SKLYQSLEFNSNCLL
+317 SRLYQSLEFNSSCLL

-337 IEYQWVQERLRP
+337 IEYQWVRERLRP

-360 SLLTYGVSLV
+360 SLLTYGVSLI
-370 RRYRII
+370 RRFRII
-376 FPLTVP
+376 FPLSVP

-391 LRVLVQMCKMK
+391 LRVLVQMCKTK
-402 AFHELCT
+402 AFRELCT
-409 LSPDLPQMVSTA
+409 PSPDLPQMVSTA
-421 LKVVGLGASPS
+421 LK
-432 PALGRWDPPAL
+432 
-443 PSHPSPAQCPQLS
+443 
-456 KATETTMGGKYL
+456 
-468 PLFSLVVP
+468 
-476 ACSSYHMELAPDHTQ
+476 
-491 GTGRV
+491 
-496 KGVTEWALLL
+496 
-506 LLPCHH
+506 
-512 TRTPLLQSGTTE
+512 SGTTE
-524 WFHMKKQHLKPMVKS
+524 WFHMQKQHLKPMVKS
-539 MEENGKALSR
+539 IEENSKALSK
-549 LLLEVIEDLQQ
+549 LLLEVIEDLKQ
-560 CQKIWNKFFIN
+560 CQKIWNKLFSTN
-571 TLKLNLFS
+571 LKLNIFS

-586 SLVAAHVQEQLHEVD
+586 SLVAEHVQEQLHKVD
-601 SSMSK
+601 SSMSR

-612 FQLYMNLQ
+612 FDLYRKLQ
-620 ELYRMKDFLPK
+620 ELYEMKDSLSRRDGP
-631 RLGSLALSNFHQWFK
+631 LALSNFHQWFE
-646 EAVPQWLQKAYT
+646 EALPLWLQKAYT
-658 IALERAQRAVQM
+658 TTLERAQKAIQM
-670 DQLTPFGEHNKH
+670 DQLKPCGYQKH

-696 VKTWQQLNWPDPE
+696 VTTWQQLNWPDPDK
-709 EAFMIMVKLVEDMCK
+709 AFMIMVNLLEDMCK
-724 IALMYCRLIKG
+724 ISLMYCKLIKE

-741 LNEGE
+741 LSERNEGE
-746 AANRLCIVVNNIKQL
+746 AAN
-761 RLLILKLPSQLDWA
+761 
-775 QLEQRTGAVIDRQ
+775 
-788 QIQHTLHS
+788 
-796 QLDSTV
+796 
-802 SCLDHEVRDVV
+802 
-813 KALATKLEKG
+813 KLEKG
-823 IARHIQELSSSNDTQ
+823 IARHIQELSSSSDTQ
-838 EPEDSIIPLMK
+838 KPEDSIIPLMK

-880 VLSAAAGQQVPS
+880 VLSAAGGPQVPS
-892 AQRYKKLQC
+892 VQHYQRLFC

-909 FHAEGCGLQLET
+909 FHAEGCGLPLET
-921 LHTAAFL
+921 LHTATFQT
-928 SLETHLAL
+928 LETHLAL
-936 CSATS
+936 CSASS

-972 YRPSE
+972 YRPLE
-977 QKLRVEVLNAVN
+977 QKLHVEVLNATN

-1024 RNELHPLF
+1024 KNELHPLF

-1052 LLTVFDYDT
+1052 LLTVFDYDV

-1079 GLDTDEDQADT
+1079 GLDTEEADMA
-1090 GRVPQTRLP
+1090 RVPQTRLP

-1106 GDEIL
+1106 DEIL

-1117 KGDKEAQAFVKLRKQ
+1117 KRDKEAQAFAKLRKQ
-1132 RAKQSKETE
+1132 RAKQSKERE

>member
-1 MDLSHRFSKR
+1 MDAAGETPMGTLPREESPEMDLSHRFSKQ

-22 TILYRLGKPEQHH
+22 TIRHRLGKPEHHH
-35 VADTQEL
+35 VADSQEL

-56 HSVIMQQVK
+56 HSIIMQQVK

-97 LLGIDAKSQELAHP
+97 LLGIETKSQEPAHP

-118 AVVKDLIPDDQIHR
+118 AVVKDLIPEDQIHR

-166 SDTVESVRHKLG
+166 SDVVESVRHKLG

-214 CWDDQWYQ
+214 CWDDRWYQ

-275 HQAGSIAWDG
+275 HQAGSISWDG
-285 DLSRHAS
+285 ELSQHAS

-360 SLLTYGVSLV
+360 SLLTYGISLI

-376 FPLTVP
+376 FPLSVP

-402 AFHELCT
+402 AFHELCM
-409 LSPDLPQMVSTA
+409 LSPDLPQMVSMA
-421 LKVVGLGASPS
+421 LK
-432 PALGRWDPPAL
+432 
-443 PSHPSPAQCPQLS
+443 
-456 KATETTMGGKYL
+456 
-468 PLFSLVVP
+468 
-476 ACSSYHMELAPDHTQ
+476 
-491 GTGRV
+491 
-496 KGVTEWALLL
+496 
-506 LLPCHH
+506 
-512 TRTPLLQSGTTE
+512 SGTTE
-524 WFHMKKQHLKPMVKS
+524 WFHMEKQHLKPMVKS

-549 LLLEVIEDLQQ
+549 LLVEVIGDLQQ
-560 CQKIWNKFFIN
+560 CQKIWNKFFIS

-586 SLVAAHVQEQLHEVD
+586 SLVAEHVQEQLHEVD

-620 ELYRMKDFLPK
+620 ELYRMKNFLPK
-631 RLGSLALSNFHQWFK
+631 RDGPLALSNFHQWFK

-658 IALERAQRAVQM
+658 IALERAQRAIQM

-724 IALMYCRLIKG
+724 IALMYCRLIKE

-741 LNEGE
+741 LREQNEGE
-746 AANRLCIVVNNIKQL
+746 AANRLCVVVNNIKQL

-775 QLEQRTGAVIDRQ
+775 QLVERTEAVIDQQ
-788 QIQHTLHS
+788 QIQHTLHN
-796 QLDSTV
+796 QLDSAV

-813 KALATKLEKG
+813 QALATKLEKG
-823 IARHIQELSSSNDTQ
+823 IARHIQELSSSNDTR

-863 QENFKSLLTL
+863 QENFKSLLVL
-873 LWHHTLS
+873 LWHHTLA

-892 AQRYKKLQC
+892 TQCYKKLHC
-901 ALKSLELC
+901 ALKSLERC
-909 FHAEGCGLQLET
+909 FYAEGCGLPLET

-936 CSATS
+936 CSSTS

-955 QLDTSSEKY
+955 QLDASSEKY

-1000 PFVQLTLEPRHEFPE
+1000 PFVQLTLEPRHQFPE

-1079 GLDTDEDQADT
+1079 GLDADEDQADT

>member
-1 MDLSHRFSKR
+1 MDAAGEAPAGTGPGEESPEMDLSHRFSKR
-11 ELALLYEEVLY
+11 ELTLLYEEVLY
-22 TILYRLGKPEQHH
+22 TIRYRLGKPEPNH
-35 VADTQEL
+35 VADAEEL
-42 YAYVQKAFGMDAEE
+42 YAYVQKAFGMDPEE
-56 HSVIMQQVK
+56 HSIIMQQVK

-90 GFSDPYC
+90 GLSDPYC
-97 LLGIDAKSQELAHP
+97 LLGIESKSQEPAHP
-111 DHKKRMK
+111 ENKKRLK
-118 AVVKDLIPDDQIHR
+118 AVVKDLIPEDQIHR
-132 TQVISQTLSPVWDET
+132 TQVINQTLSPVWDET

-153 DMETASFHLDMWD
+153 DVETASFHLDMWD
-166 SDTVESVRHKLG
+166 SDVVESVRHKLG

-214 CWDDQWYQ
+214 CRDDQWHL

-244 KKRATTS
+244 KKRTTTS
-251 SRTQPSYTVHRHL
+251 SRTQPSYNVHRHL

-275 HQAGSIAWDG
+275 HQSGSTAWDG
-285 DLSRHAS
+285 ELSKHAI

-317 SKLYQSLEFNSNCLL
+317 SKLYQNLEFNSNCLL

-349 EQKAELAESFQ
+349 EQRAELAESFQ
-360 SLLTYGVSLV
+360 SLLTYGISVI
-370 RRYRII
+370 RRYRIV
-376 FPLTVP
+376 FPLSVP

-402 AFHELCT
+402 AFRELCT
-409 LSPDLPQMVSTA
+409 LSSDLLEMVSEA
-421 LKVVGLGASPS
+421 LK
-432 PALGRWDPPAL
+432 
-443 PSHPSPAQCPQLS
+443 
-456 KATETTMGGKYL
+456 
-468 PLFSLVVP
+468 
-476 ACSSYHMELAPDHTQ
+476 
-491 GTGRV
+491 
-496 KGVTEWALLL
+496 
-506 LLPCHH
+506 
-512 TRTPLLQSGTTE
+512 SGTTE
-524 WFHMKKQHLKPMVKS
+524 WFHMKKQHLKPMMKS
-539 MEENGKALSR
+539 MEENGKALAK
-549 LLLEVIEDLQQ
+549 LLLEVIGDLQQ
-560 CQKIWNKFFIN
+560 CNKIWNKFFIS
-571 TLKLNLFS
+571 TLKLNIFC

-586 SLVAAHVQEQLHEVD
+586 SLVAKHVQEQLSEID

-612 FQLYMNLQ
+612 FQLYMSLQ
-620 ELYRMKDFLPK
+620 ELYQMKDFLP
-631 RLGSLALSNFHQWFK
+631 RRDRPLALSDFHQWFK

-658 IALERAQRAVQM
+658 IALERTQRAVQM
-670 DQLTPFGEHNKH
+670 DQLVPFGELNKH

-724 IALMYCRLIKG
+724 IALMYCQLIKA
-735 RAEALS
+735 RAEELS
-741 LNEGE
+741 LREQNEGD

-761 RLLILKLPSQLDWA
+761 RLLILKLPSQLDWPH
-775 QLEQRTGAVIDRQ
+775 LEQRMGTVINPE
-788 QIQHTLHS
+788 QIQHTLHN
-796 QLDSTV
+796 QLDSTI
-802 SCLDHEVRDVV
+802 SCLDHEIRDVV
-813 KALATKLEKG
+813 KALAAKLEEG
-823 IARHIQELSSSNDTQ
+823 IARHIQELSASQDTQ
-838 EPEDSIIPLMK
+838 EPEDSIMPLMK

-873 LWHHTLS
+873 LWHHTLD
-880 VLSAAAGQQVPS
+880 VLSAAAQQQVTS
-892 AQRYKKLQC
+892 AKRYKKLHC

-909 FHAEGCGLQLET
+909 FYAEGCGLPLET

-964 GAVTIKAL
+964 GAVTIKVL

-977 QKLRVEVLNAVN
+977 QKLHVEVLNAVN

-1015 VVARTTQCK
+1015 VVARSTQCK

-1037 FLIPPEKCRQEGACL
+1037 FLVPPEKCRQDGACL

-1072 FPLCHLP
+1072 FPLSRVP
-1079 GLDTDEDQADT
+1079 GLGADEDQLDG

-1099 LTHPKPT
+1099 LTHPRPG

-1111 QLLESR
+1111 RLLESR

-1132 RAKQSKETE
+1132 RAKQSKEAA

>member
-1 MDLSHRFSKR
+1 MDAASETPVGTLPGEESPEMDLSHRFSKR

-22 TILYRLGKPEQHH
+22 TIRHRLGKPEHHH
-35 VADTQEL
+35 VADVQEL

-97 LLGIDAKSQELAHP
+97 LLGIEAKSQEPAHP

-118 AVVKDLIPDDQIHR
+118 AVVKDLIPEDQIHR

-166 SDTVESVRHKLG
+166 SDMVESVRHKLG

-285 DLSRHAS
+285 ELSRHAS

-317 SKLYQSLEFNSNCLL
+317 SKLYQSLEFNSSCLL

-349 EQKAELAESFQ
+349 EQKEELAESFQ
-360 SLLTYGVSLV
+360 SLLTYGVSLI

-376 FPLTVP
+376 FPLSVP

-421 LKVVGLGASPS
+421 LK
-432 PALGRWDPPAL
+432 
-443 PSHPSPAQCPQLS
+443 
-456 KATETTMGGKYL
+456 
-468 PLFSLVVP
+468 
-476 ACSSYHMELAPDHTQ
+476 
-491 GTGRV
+491 
-496 KGVTEWALLL
+496 
-506 LLPCHH
+506 
-512 TRTPLLQSGTTE
+512 SGTTE

-549 LLLEVIEDLQQ
+549 LLLEVIGDLQQ

-586 SLVAAHVQEQLHEVD
+586 SLVAEHVQEQLREVG

-620 ELYRMKDFLPK
+620 ELYQMKGFLPK
-631 RLGSLALSNFHQWFK
+631 RDGPLALSNFHQWFK

-670 DQLTPFGEHNKH
+670 DQLMPFGEHNKH

-724 IALMYCRLIKG
+724 IALMYCRLIKE

-741 LNEGE
+741 LNEQNEGE
-746 AANRLCIVVNNIKQL
+746 AANR
-761 RLLILKLPSQLDWA
+761 
-775 QLEQRTGAVIDRQ
+775 
-788 QIQHTLHS
+788 
-796 QLDSTV
+796 
-802 SCLDHEVRDVV
+802 
-813 KALATKLEKG
+813 LEKG
-823 IARHIQELSSSNDTQ
+823 IARHIQQLSSSNDTR

-873 LWHHTLS
+873 LWHHTLAL
-880 VLSAAAGQQVPS
+880 LSAAAEQQIPS
-892 AQRYKKLQC
+892 AQCYKKLHC

-909 FHAEGCGLQLET
+909 FHAEGCGLPLET

-928 SLETHLAL
+928 SLEAHLAL

-989 LIPLDSNGSSD
+989 LIPLDSNGLSD

-1079 GLDTDEDQADT
+1079 GLDTDEDQADA

-1111 QLLESR
+1111 RLLESR

-1132 RAKQSKETE
+1132 RAKQSKEME

>member
-1 MDLSHRFSKR
+1 MDAAGEAPAGTGPGEESPEMDLSHRFSKR
-11 ELALLYEEVLY
+11 ELTLLYEEVLY
-22 TILYRLGKPEQHH
+22 TIRYRLGKPEPNH
-35 VADTQEL
+35 VADAEEL
-42 YAYVQKAFGMDAEE
+42 YAYVQK
-56 HSVIMQQVK
+56 
-65 ELESPIFCLKATV
+65 SPIFCLKATV

-90 GFSDPYC
+90 GLSDPYC
-97 LLGIDAKSQELAHP
+97 LLGIESKSQEPAHP
-111 DHKKRMK
+111 ENKKRLK
-118 AVVKDLIPDDQIHR
+118 AVVKDLIPEDQIHR
-132 TQVISQTLSPVWDET
+132 TQVINQTLSPVWDET

-153 DMETASFHLDMWD
+153 DVETASFHLDMWD
-166 SDTVESVRHKLG
+166 SDVVESVRHKLG

-214 CWDDQWYQ
+214 CRDDQWHL

-244 KKRATTS
+244 KKRTTTS
-251 SRTQPSYTVHRHL
+251 SRTQPSYNVHRHL

-275 HQAGSIAWDG
+275 HQSGSTAWDG
-285 DLSRHAS
+285 ELSKHAI

-317 SKLYQSLEFNSNCLL
+317 SKLYQNLEFNSNCLL

-349 EQKAELAESFQ
+349 EQRAELAESFQ
-360 SLLTYGVSLV
+360 SLLTYGISVI
-370 RRYRII
+370 RRYRIV
-376 FPLTVP
+376 FPLSVP

-402 AFHELCT
+402 AFRELCT
-409 LSPDLPQMVSTA
+409 LSSDLLEMVSEA
-421 LKVVGLGASPS
+421 LK
-432 PALGRWDPPAL
+432 
-443 PSHPSPAQCPQLS
+443 
-456 KATETTMGGKYL
+456 
-468 PLFSLVVP
+468 
-476 ACSSYHMELAPDHTQ
+476 
-491 GTGRV
+491 
-496 KGVTEWALLL
+496 
-506 LLPCHH
+506 
-512 TRTPLLQSGTTE
+512 SGTTE
-524 WFHMKKQHLKPMVKS
+524 WFHMKKQHLKPMMKS
-539 MEENGKALSR
+539 MEENGKALAK
-549 LLLEVIEDLQQ
+549 LLLEVIGDLQQ
-560 CQKIWNKFFIN
+560 CNKIWNKFFIS
-571 TLKLNLFS
+571 TLKLNIFC

-586 SLVAAHVQEQLHEVD
+586 SLVAKHVQEQLSEID

-612 FQLYMNLQ
+612 FQLYMSLQ
-620 ELYRMKDFLPK
+620 ELYQMKDFLP
-631 RLGSLALSNFHQWFK
+631 RRDRPLALSDFHQWFK

-658 IALERAQRAVQM
+658 IALERTQRAVQM
-670 DQLTPFGEHNKH
+670 DQLVPFGELNKH

-724 IALMYCRLIKG
+724 IALMYCQLIKA
-735 RAEALS
+735 RAEELS
-741 LNEGE
+741 LREQNEGD

-761 RLLILKLPSQLDWA
+761 RLLILKLPSQLDWPH
-775 QLEQRTGAVIDRQ
+775 LEQRMGTVINPE
-788 QIQHTLHS
+788 QIQHTLHN
-796 QLDSTV
+796 QLDSTI
-802 SCLDHEVRDVV
+802 SCLDHEIRDVV
-813 KALATKLEKG
+813 KALAAKLEEG
-823 IARHIQELSSSNDTQ
+823 IARHIQELSASQDTQ
-838 EPEDSIIPLMK
+838 EPEDSIMPLMK

-873 LWHHTLS
+873 LWHHTLD
-880 VLSAAAGQQVPS
+880 VLSAAAQQQVTS
-892 AQRYKKLQC
+892 AKRYKKLHC

-909 FHAEGCGLQLET
+909 FYAEGCGLPLET

-964 GAVTIKAL
+964 GAVTIKVL

-977 QKLRVEVLNAVN
+977 QKLHVEVLNAVN

-1015 VVARTTQCK
+1015 VVARSTQCK

-1037 FLIPPEKCRQEGACL
+1037 FLVPPEKCRQDGACL

-1072 FPLCHLP
+1072 FPLSRVP
-1079 GLDTDEDQADT
+1079 GLGADEDQLDG

-1099 LTHPKPT
+1099 LTHPRPG

-1111 QLLESR
+1111 RLLESR

-1132 RAKQSKETE
+1132 RAKQSKEAA

>member
-1 MDLSHRFSKR
+1 MDAAGETPMGTLPGEESPEMDLSHRFSKQ

-22 TILYRLGKPEQHH
+22 TIRHRLGKPEHHH
-35 VADTQEL
+35 VADSQEL
-42 YAYVQKAFGMDAEE
+42 YAYMQKAFGMDAEE
-56 HSVIMQQVK
+56 HSIIVQQVK

-97 LLGIDAKSQELAHP
+97 LLGIETKSQEPTHA

-118 AVVKDLIPDDQIHR
+118 AVVKDLIPEDQIHR

-153 DMETASFHLDMWD
+153 DVETASFHLDMWD
-166 SDTVESVRHKLG
+166 SDMVESVRHKLG

-214 CWDDQWYQ
+214 CWDDRWYQ

-244 KKRATTS
+244 KKRATMS

-275 HQAGSIAWDG
+275 HQAGSISWDG
-285 DLSRHAS
+285 ELSRHAS

-360 SLLTYGVSLV
+360 SLLTYGISLI

-376 FPLTVP
+376 FPLSVP

-402 AFHELCT
+402 AFHELCV

-421 LKVVGLGASPS
+421 LK
-432 PALGRWDPPAL
+432 
-443 PSHPSPAQCPQLS
+443 
-456 KATETTMGGKYL
+456 
-468 PLFSLVVP
+468 
-476 ACSSYHMELAPDHTQ
+476 
-491 GTGRV
+491 
-496 KGVTEWALLL
+496 
-506 LLPCHH
+506 
-512 TRTPLLQSGTTE
+512 SGTTE
-524 WFHMKKQHLKPMVKS
+524 WFHMEKQHLKPMVKS

-549 LLLEVIEDLQQ
+549 LLLEVIGDLQQ
-560 CQKIWNKFFIN
+560 CQKIWNKFFIS

-586 SLVAAHVQEQLHEVD
+586 SLVAEHVQEQLREVD

-620 ELYRMKDFLPK
+620 ELYRMKNFLPK
-631 RLGSLALSNFHQWFK
+631 RDGPLALSNFHQWFK

-658 IALERAQRAVQM
+658 IALERAQRAIQM

-724 IALMYCRLIKG
+724 IALMYCRLIKE

-741 LNEGE
+741 LSEQNEGE

-775 QLEQRTGAVIDRQ
+775 QLVERTEAIIDQQ
-788 QIQHTLHS
+788 QIQHTLHN
-796 QLDSTV
+796 QLDSAV

-813 KALATKLEKG
+813 QALATKLEKG
-823 IARHIQELSSSNDTQ
+823 IARHIQELSSSNDTR

-880 VLSAAAGQQVPS
+880 VLSAATGQQVPS
-892 AQRYKKLQC
+892 TQCYKKLHC

-909 FHAEGCGLQLET
+909 FYAEGCGLPLET

-936 CSATS
+936 CSSTS

-1000 PFVQLTLEPRHEFPE
+1000 PFVQLTLEPRHQFPE

-1079 GLDTDEDQADT
+1079 GLDADEDQADT

-1111 QLLESR
+1111 RLLESR

-1132 RAKQSKETE
+1132 RAKQSKERE

>member
-1 MDLSHRFSKR
+1 MLCNLTAFWKANAIAGHTSSREWTFSSTSINALLQQHPFFRQGDSSHKSQWLFEVVLLSCPACSSSPRFVPLPSPLM
-11 ELALLYEEVLY
+11 LAPLLQLTLLYEEVLY
-22 TILYRLGKPEQHH
+22 TILHRLGKPEHHH
-35 VADTQEL
+35 VVDSQEL
-42 YAYVQKAFGMDAEE
+42 YAYVQKAFGMDEEE

-97 LLGIDAKSQELAHP
+97 LLGIKTKSQELANP

-118 AVVKDLIPDDQIHR
+118 AVVKDLIPEDQIHR

-147 FILEFE
+147 FIL
-153 DMETASFHLDMWD
+153 D
-166 SDTVESVRHKLG
+166 SDVVESVRHKLG

-204 NVVLRLKDLH
+204 NVVLHLKQDLH
-214 CWDDQWYQ
+214 CWNDRWYQ
-222 LEPRTETY
+222 LEPQTETY

-251 SRTQPSYTVHRHL
+251 SRTQPSYIVHRHL

-285 DLSRHAS
+285 ELSRHAS

-305 DFHQVMAQWLAY
+305 DFHQVIVRWLAY

-349 EQKAELAESFQ
+349 EQKAEVAESFQ
-360 SLLTYGVSLV
+360 SLLTYGVSLI

-376 FPLTVP
+376 FPLSVP

-409 LSPDLPQMVSTA
+409 PTQVISKSLSI
-421 LKVVGLGASPS
+421 
-432 PALGRWDPPAL
+432 
-443 PSHPSPAQCPQLS
+443 
-456 KATETTMGGKYL
+456 GKKL
-468 PLFSLVVP
+468 FFPL
-476 ACSSYHMELAPDHTQ
+476 Q
-491 GTGRV
+491 
-496 KGVTEWALLL
+496 
-506 LLPCHH
+506 
-512 TRTPLLQSGTTE
+512 
-524 WFHMKKQHLKPMVKS
+524 S

-549 LLLEVIEDLQQ
+549 LLLEVLGDLQQ
-560 CQKIWNKFFIN
+560 CQKIWNRFFISF
-571 TLKLNLFS
+571 LCARARRADGLCYCC
-579 IAYLELE
+579 AVGE
-586 SLVAAHVQEQLHEVD
+586 AAAFIHRD
-601 SSMSK
+601 G
-606 PTAESL
+606 P
-612 FQLYMNLQ
+612 
-620 ELYRMKDFLPK
+620 
-631 RLGSLALSNFHQWFK
+631 LALNNFHQWFK
-646 EAVPQWLQKAYT
+646 EGVPQWLQKAYT

-709 EAFMIMVKLVEDMCK
+709 EAFMIMVKLVEDMCR

-741 LNEGE
+741 LHKQNEGE
-746 AANRLCIVVNNIKQL
+746 EANRLCIVVNNIKQL
-761 RLLILKLPSQLDWA
+761 RLLILKLPSQLDWV
-775 QLEQRTGAVIDRQ
+775 QLEQLTAAVIDRQ
-788 QIQHTLHS
+788 QIQHTLHN
-796 QLDSTV
+796 QLDSTI
-802 SCLDHEVRDVV
+802 SCLDHEVQEVV
-813 KALATKLEKG
+813 QTLATKVTICHRLP
-823 IARHIQELSSSNDTQ
+823 LSV
-838 EPEDSIIPLMK
+838 IPLMK

-863 QENFKSLLTL
+863 QENFKSCG
-873 LWHHTLS
+873 
-880 VLSAAAGQQVPS
+880 VPGRAGC
-892 AQRYKKLQC
+892 L
-901 ALKSLELC
+901 SLELC
-909 FHAEGCGLQLET
+909 FHAEGCGLPLEM
-921 LHTAAFL
+921 LHTAAFQ
-928 SLETHLAL
+928 SLETRLDL

-955 QLDTSSEKY
+955 QLDASSEKY

-972 YRPSE
+972 YCPSE
-977 QKLRVEVLNAVN
+977 QKLHVEVLNAVN

-1015 VVARTTQCK
+1015 VVARATQCK

-1037 FLIPPEKCRQEGACL
+1037 FLIPAEKCLQEGACL
-1052 LLTVFDYDT
+1052 LLTVFDYDM

-1079 GLDTDEDQADT
+1079 GLNTDEGPADA

-1117 KGDKEAQAFVKLRKQ
+1117 KADKEAQAFVKLRKQ

>member
-1 MDLSHRFSKR
+1 MEQVPTGLALCEVSALPLQ
-11 ELALLYEEVLY
+11 LALLYEEVLY
-22 TILYRLGKPEQHH
+22 TILHRLGKPEQHH
-35 VADTQEL
+35 VADAQEL

-97 LLGIDAKSQELAHP
+97 LLGIEAKSQEPAHP

-118 AVVKDLIPDDQIHR
+118 AVVKDLIPEDQIHR
-132 TQVISQTLSPVWDET
+132 TQVINQTLSPVWDET

-153 DMETASFHLDMWD
+153 DTETASFHLDMWD

-244 KKRATTS
+244 KKRATTN

-285 DLSRHAS
+285 ELSRHAS

-360 SLLTYGVSLV
+360 SLLTYGVSLI

-376 FPLTVP
+376 FPLSVP

-402 AFHELCT
+402 AFRELCT
-409 LSPDLPQMVSTA
+409 LSPNLPQMVSSA
-421 LKVVGLGASPS
+421 LK
-432 PALGRWDPPAL
+432 
-443 PSHPSPAQCPQLS
+443 
-456 KATETTMGGKYL
+456 
-468 PLFSLVVP
+468 
-476 ACSSYHMELAPDHTQ
+476 
-491 GTGRV
+491 
-496 KGVTEWALLL
+496 
-506 LLPCHH
+506 
-512 TRTPLLQSGTTE
+512 SGTTE
-524 WFHMKKQHLKPMVKS
+524 WFHMKRQHLKPMS

-549 LLLEVIEDLQQ
+549 LLLEVVGDLQQ

-571 TLKLNLFS
+571 
-579 IAYLELE
+579 
-586 SLVAAHVQEQLHEVD
+586 
-601 SSMSK
+601 SMSK

-620 ELYRMKDFLPK
+620 ELYQMKDFLPK
-631 RLGSLALSNFHQWFK
+631 RDGPLALSNFHQWFK

-658 IALERAQRAVQM
+658 IALERAQRAIQM

-724 IALMYCRLIKG
+724 IALMYCRLIKE

-741 LNEGE
+741 LSEQNEGE

-775 QLEQRTGAVIDRQ
+775 HLEQRTGAVIDRQ
-788 QIQHTLHS
+788 QIQNTLHN

-802 SCLDHEVRDVV
+802 SCLDREVQDVV
-813 KALATKLEKG
+813 QALATKQLC
-823 IARHIQELSSSNDTQ
+823 LSPCWLQPPCALPNAPLLSLQ
-838 EPEDSIIPLMK
+838 SIIPLMK

-863 QENFKSLLTL
+863 QENFKSLLAL
-873 LWHHTLS
+873 LWHHTLA
-880 VLSAAAGQQVPS
+880 VLSAATAQQVPS
-892 AQRYKKLQC
+892 AQRYKN
-901 ALKSLELC
+901 LELC
-909 FHAEGCGLQLET
+909 FHAEGCGLPLET

-928 SLETHLAL
+928 SLDTHLAL

-1079 GLDTDEDQADT
+1079 GLDADEDQADA

-1099 LTHPKPT
+1099 LIHPKPT

-1111 QLLESR
+1111 RLLESR

>member
-1 MDLSHRFSKR
+1 MDAACKTPEGTLPGEESPEMDLSHRFSKR
-11 ELALLYEEVLY
+11 ELVLLYEEVLY
-22 TILYRLGKPEQHH
+22 TIRHRLGKPEHHH
-35 VADTQEL
+35 VADSQEL
-42 YAYVQKAFGMDAEE
+42 YAYVQKAFGMDEEE
-56 HSVIMQQVK
+56 HRVIMQQVK

-97 LLGIDAKSQELAHP
+97 LLGIEARSQEPAHP
-111 DHKKRMK
+111 EHKKRMK
-118 AVVKDLIPDDQIHR
+118 AVVKDLIPEDQIHR

-153 DMETASFHLDMWD
+153 DVETASFHLDMWD
-166 SDTVESVRHKLG
+166 SDVVESVRHKLG

-214 CWDDQWYQ
+214 CWSDRWYL

-275 HQAGSIAWDG
+275 HQAGSMAWDG
-285 DLSRHAS
+285 ELSRHAI

-360 SLLTYGVSLV
+360 SLLTYGVSLI

-376 FPLTVP
+376 FPLSVP

-402 AFHELCT
+402 AFRELCT
-409 LSPDLPQMVSTA
+409 LSPDLPEMVSTA
-421 LKVVGLGASPS
+421 LK
-432 PALGRWDPPAL
+432 
-443 PSHPSPAQCPQLS
+443 
-456 KATETTMGGKYL
+456 
-468 PLFSLVVP
+468 
-476 ACSSYHMELAPDHTQ
+476 
-491 GTGRV
+491 
-496 KGVTEWALLL
+496 
-506 LLPCHH
+506 
-512 TRTPLLQSGTTE
+512 SGTME
-524 WFHMKKQHLKPMVKS
+524 WFHMEKQHLKPMVKS

-549 LLLEVIEDLQQ
+549 LLVEVVGDLQQ
-560 CQKIWNKFFIN
+560 CQKIWNKFFLN
-571 TLKLNLFS
+571 TFKLNLFS
-579 IAYLELE
+579 IAFLELE
-586 SLVAAHVQEQLHEVD
+586 SLVAEHVQEQLHELD

-631 RLGSLALSNFHQWFK
+631 REGPLALSNFHQWFK

-658 IALERAQRAVQM
+658 IALERAQRAIQM

-696 VKTWQQLNWPDPE
+696 VKTWQQLSWPDPE

-724 IALMYCRLIKG
+724 IALMYCRLIKE

-741 LNEGE
+741 LSGQSEGE

-761 RLLILKLPSQLDWA
+761 RLLILRLPSQLDWA
-775 QLEQRTGAVIDRQ
+775 QLEQRTEAVIDPQ
-788 QIQHTLHS
+788 QIQHTLHN

-802 SCLDHEVRDVV
+802 SCLDHEIQDVV
-813 KALATKLEKG
+813 QALATKVGPGHEEAGAEGKSPVPLCISSWQLEKG
-823 IARHIQELSSSNDTQ
+823 IARHIQELSSSSDTQ

-863 QENFKSLLTL
+863 QENFNSLLAL
-873 LWHHTLS
+873 LWHHTLA
-880 VLSAAAGQQVPS
+880 VLSAAAGQQSPS
-892 AQRYKKLQC
+892 TQHYKKLHC

-909 FHAEGCGLQLET
+909 FHAEGCGLPLET

-928 SLETHLAL
+928 SLETRLAL
-936 CSATS
+936 CSSAT

-955 QLDTSSEKY
+955 QLDTNSEKY

-972 YRPSE
+972 YCPSE
-977 QKLRVEVLNAVN
+977 QKLHVDVLNAVN

-1037 FLIPPEKCRQEGACL
+1037 FLVPPEKCRQEGACL

-1079 GLDTDEDQADT
+1079 GLDADEDQVDA
-1090 GRVPQTRLP
+1090 GQVPQTRLP
-1099 LTHPKPT
+1099 LMHPKPT

-1111 QLLESR
+1111 RLLESR

-1132 RAKQSKETE
+1132 RAKQSKETD